1 MNGDDRPATRE
12 QRIVRCLE
20 GMLPREESGL
30 KDLRARA
37 LDLPSMLRRHG
48 LMHVL
53 LFLASKQGSDGEL
66 AGFLYQGIFAAL
78 SEDAGN
84 LTMVEYA
91 ERLAAMELP
100 LYLLHWEAAQQ
111 SATWLKLLVEA
122 RTKSARSVAGA
133 ASAAPAPDS
142 GNGR

>member
-1 MNGDDRPATRE
+1 MNGNDRPATRE
-12 QRIVRCLE
+12 QRIMKRLE
-20 GMLPREESGL
+20 GMVPREESSL

-53 LFLASKQGSDGEL
+53 LFLASKQGSDSQL

-78 SEDAGN
+78 NEAAGN
-84 LTMVEYA
+84 LTVVQYA
-91 ERLAAMELP
+91 ESLAAMELP

-122 RTKSARSVAGA
+122 RTKSARSQVET
-133 ASAAPAPDS
+133 AAPAPDS